1 MTEGSSSSKRY
12 FDANVFINAVEGSR
26 EALPQ
31 LIEELS

>member
-1 MTEGSSSSKRY
+1 MTEASASSKLY
-12 FDANVFINAVEGSR
+12 FDANVNAVEGSR